1 LGGKLHQKIKLKLM
15 TQLIKDIQNSRW
27 SANKWLITIEMM
39 FCPVDYSRQTIQ
51 PDTLIDFLKLLEN
64 NRCDFISRFTDVI
77 TASSDKAKNIFF
89 QLIAT
94 SDKIFITLKKLSH
107 SNVSVSDKT
116 KVRKAYIH
124 MMNIIESL
132 LKYCGNINKG
142 LSHAI
147 NLTKFASILKRTEL
161 RRKIVTVSQQLKN
174 STCNPCI
181 IAVILR
187 NLQEIVQAN
196 AIQVDKLDY
205 ANMLIKKMISIREIK
220 DEAIVDLLIKMNFN
234 SPDFFDF
241 CVEEYNKI
249 INDDCLYTQIELIVS
264 LEESLNNIKP
274 HGEWRLNRADNSI
287 KDQLL
292 YFFALKKNYLEKRLD
307 IRRTHIADKKFH
319 EDLERIETTLT
330 VSEMSFL
337 IKLFMEHNILPTKN
351 IGKIYI
357 FFAKNFSTTRAKFIS
372 ADSLHKK
379 ASTVEFSTTR
389 KVKGLLLTM
398 VAWINKHHHADNY
411 AD

>member
-1 LGGKLHQKIKLKLM
+1 M
-15 TQLIKDIQNSRW
+15 TQLIKDTQNSRW

-39 FCPVDYSRQTIQ
+39 FCPFDYSRPTIE
-51 PDTLIDFLKLLEN
+51 PDSLIDFLKILEN
-64 NRCDFISRFTDVI
+64 NRGDFISRFTDVI
-77 TASSDKAKNIFF
+77 TDSPDKAKKIFF
-89 QLIAT
+89 QLIVT
-94 SDKIFITLKKLSH
+94 SDKIFLTLKKLSH
-107 SNVSVSDKT
+107 SNVSVSNIA

-132 LKYCGNINKG
+132 LEYCEKINKG
-142 LSHAI
+142 LSYAF

-161 RRKIVTVSQQLKN
+161 RRKIATAYQQLKK
-174 STCNPCI
+174 STCNPCLI
-181 IAVILR
+181 EVIFR
-187 NLQEIVQAN
+187 NLQEIVQAD
-196 AIQVDKLDY
+196 AIQVHKLDY

-241 CVEEYNKI
+241 CVEEYKKNI
-249 INDDCLYTQIELIVS
+249 DDDCLYTQIELIVS
-264 LEESLNNIKP
+264 IEESLNNIKP
-274 HGEWRLNRADNSI
+274 HPEWRLNRADNSI

-307 IRRTHIADKKFH
+307 IRRTHIADKKIH
-319 EDLERIETTLT
+319 EDLDRIETTLT

-337 IKLFMEHNILPTKN
+337 IKLFMEHNILLTKN
-351 IGKIYI
+351 IGKIYV
-357 FFAKNFSTTRAKFIS
+357 FFAKNFSSKRTKFIS

-379 ASTVEFSTTR
+379 ASTVEFSTVR